1 MVESQ
6 SSGAKG
12 IDNSAERISGNEGGY
27 VIVITRWNEG
37 IVNGLLAGAQQA
49 LQQMGIADDKVR
61 VVTLAGALEGSLA
74 CQAAVE
80 RADCDA
86 VIALG
91 AVIRGGTPHF
101 EYVAGG

>member
-6 SSGAKG
+6 SSGANG
-12 IDNSAERISGNEGGY
+12 IDNAAERISGNEGGY

-61 VVTLAGALEGSLA
+61 VVTVPVLLRCPWHARRRPRERIATRLLPLA
-74 CQAAVE
+74 
-80 RADCDA
+80 R
-86 VIALG
+86 
-91 AVIRGGTPHF
+91 
-101 EYVAGG
+101 

>member
-37 IVNGLLAGAQQA
+37 IVNGLLA
-49 LQQMGIADDKVR
+49 ADGYR
-61 VVTLAGALEGSLA
+61 
-74 CQAAVE
+74 
-80 RADCDA
+80 R
-86 VIALG
+86 
-91 AVIRGGTPHF
+91 
-101 EYVAGG
+101 

>member
-37 IVNGLLAGAQQA
+37 IVSGLLAGAQQA
-49 LQQMGIADDKVR
+49 LQADGDR
-61 VVTLAGALEGSLA
+61 
-74 CQAAVE
+74 
-80 RADCDA
+80 R
-86 VIALG
+86 
-91 AVIRGGTPHF
+91 
-101 EYVAGG
+101 

>member
-12 IDNSAERISGNEGGY
+12 IDNAAERISGNEGGY

-61 VVTLAGALEGSLA
+61 VVTVPGAFEVPLA
-74 CQAAVE
+74 CQGGGRE
-80 RADCDA
+80 SRLRRGDCA
-86 VIALG
+86 W
-91 AVIRGGTPHF
+91 RGDQRRHASF
-101 EYVAGG
+101 RVCCR